1 MPVNTWGVN
10 QNLAKGDVLQ
20 TQNSARAG
28 TTRLIE
34 VTVDDTLS
42 KREVLAGLQLIEQRI
57 IESLIFPKP

>member
-34 VTVDDTLS
+34 VTVDDVLS
-42 KREVLAGLQLIEQRI
+42 KQEVLKGLQLIEQRI
-57 IESLIFPKP
+57 IESTIFPKP